1 MAKTKQVVSK
11 ETRKQQLEAVLAA
24 VDEKNEKSVKAGR
37 RAKRRLNY
45 ILAFDELMQ
54 YVPKGT
60 ELSETTKQVY
70 EQLNALYTPGV
81 QIEVS
86 VGMTLVEF
94 LEKNKDVK
102 DCYKKLLKW
111 CDKNSAKIDGMNIVE
126 A

>member
-1 MAKTKQVVSK
+1 MAKTKQVVSE

-24 VDEKNEKSVKAGR
+24 VNKDDEKSVKAAR
-37 RAKRRLNY
+37 RAQRKLNY
-45 ILAFDELMQ
+45 IIAFDELMQ

-60 ELSETTKQVY
+60 ELSKTTKAVY

-81 QIEVS
+81 KIEVS
-86 VGMTLVEF
+86 IGMTLVEF

-111 CDKNSAKIDGMNIVE
+111 CDKNNARIDGMNIVE

>member
-1 MAKTKQVVSK
+1 MAKTKQVVSQ

-24 VDEKNEKSVKAGR
+24 VNKDDEKSVKA
-37 RAKRRLNY
+37 AKRAQRKLNY

-54 YVPKGT
+54 YVPEGT
-60 ELSETTKQVY
+60 KLSETTKHVY

-86 VGMTLVEF
+86 IGMTLVEF

-111 CDKNSAKIDGMNIVE
+111 CDKNGAKIDGMNIVE